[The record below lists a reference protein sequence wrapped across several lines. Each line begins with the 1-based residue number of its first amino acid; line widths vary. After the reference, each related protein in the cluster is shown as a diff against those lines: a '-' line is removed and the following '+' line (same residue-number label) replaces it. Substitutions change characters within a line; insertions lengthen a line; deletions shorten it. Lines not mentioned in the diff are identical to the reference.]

1 MTAWMISILSLASPS
16 ILSLSSFLLFSL
28 YSSLLSV
35 SFLVS
40 EQAILGLWI
49 PARRHRYYHISQY
62 ASNRWCSTA
71 DATDHGWFAEPNPR
85 LGSQGQISALERSHT
100 QLKELITGLSMQVK
114 QLSNR
119 APDVGPSGG
128 NSLTRLS
135 RVDFPKFEGDD
146 VQGWIYR
153 SEQFFELDA
162 IAENKKI
169 TIAAIHLTGR
179 ALVWH

>member
-1 MTAWMISILSLASPS
+1 
-16 ILSLSSFLLFSL
+16 
-28 YSSLLSV
+28 
-35 SFLVS
+35 
-40 EQAILGLWI
+40 
-49 PARRHRYYHISQY
+49 
-62 ASNRWCSTA
+62 
-71 DATDHGWFAEPNPR
+71 
-85 LGSQGQISALERSHT
+85 
-100 QLKELITGLSMQVK
+100 VK